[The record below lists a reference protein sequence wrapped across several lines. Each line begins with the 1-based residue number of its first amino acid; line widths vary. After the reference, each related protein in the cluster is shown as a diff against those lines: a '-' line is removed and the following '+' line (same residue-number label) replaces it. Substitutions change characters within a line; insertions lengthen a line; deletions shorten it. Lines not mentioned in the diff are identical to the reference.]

1 MSAPPVLV
9 WPGAALSVR
18 GSSDPLPP
26 EAAGGGRREAAPIGG
41 GGGFRDLASCRAELR
56 AAFAEGSDWEVEL
69 GFGKGRFLVSSAAA
83 AGSRPF
89 LGVEMASRYFRL
101 AARRA
106 ASRRLSNVILLR
118 GEALYLIATLLPAGM
133 ARTVHV
139 YFPDP
144 WPKSRHHRRRLLD
157 PRTVDLVLALLDP
170 PRGRLF
176 FATDHLEYG
185 EAVAET
191 LARHPAVEVDRVD
204 DGWPEGPRT
213 NYEAKFEREGRP
225 IVRLAARLRGGGAA
239 SLLHPAGRDDLLV
252 GPAPAQEPS
261 ASRTSS

>member
-1 MSAPPVLV
+1 M
-9 WPGAALSVR
+9 WPGAELAV
-18 GSSDPLPP
+18 
-26 EAAGGGRREAAPIGG
+26 G
-41 GGGFRDLASCRAELR
+41 GGGFRDLASCRDELR
-56 AAFAEGSDWEVEL
+56 AAFAERSDWEVEL

-83 AGSRPF
+83 SAARPF
-89 LGVEMASRYFRL
+89 LGVEMVSKYFRL

-106 ASRRLSNVILLR
+106 ASRRLSNVVLLR

-157 PRTVDLVLALLDP
+157 PRTVDLVLSLLDP

-185 EAVAET
+185 EAVADT
-191 LARHPAVEVDRVD
+191 LARHPAVELDRVD
-204 DGWPEGPRT
+204 SGWPEGPRT
-213 NYEAKFEREGRP
+213 NYEAKFVREGRP
-225 IVRLAARLRGGGAA
+225 IVRLAARLRGGGLG
-239 SLLHPAGRDDLLV
+239 SLLHPGGRDDLLV

>member
-1 MSAPPVLV
+1 M
-9 WPGAALSVR
+9 
-18 GSSDPLPP
+18 
-26 EAAGGGRREAAPIGG
+26 
-41 GGGFRDLASCRAELR
+41 
-56 AAFAEGSDWEVEL
+56 
-69 GFGKGRFLVSSAAA
+69 VSK
-83 AGSRPF
+83 
-89 LGVEMASRYFRL
+89 YFRL

-118 GEALYLIATLLPAGM
+118 GEALYLIATLLPAAM

-157 PRTVDLVLALLDP
+157 PRTVDLVLSLLDP
-170 PRGRLF
+170 PKGRLF

-191 LARHPAVEVDRVD
+191 LSLHPAVEVERVD
-204 DGWPEGPRT
+204 GAWPEGPRT
-213 NYEAKFEREGRP
+213 NYEAKFEREGRR
-225 IVRLAARLRGGGAA
+225 IVRLVARLRGGGSA

-252 GPAPAQEPS
+252 GPALDQGPS

>member
-1 MSAPPVLV
+1 M
-9 WPGAALSVR
+9 
-18 GSSDPLPP
+18 
-26 EAAGGGRREAAPIGG
+26 
-41 GGGFRDLASCRAELR
+41 
-56 AAFAEGSDWEVEL
+56 
-69 GFGKGRFLVSSAAA
+69 VSK
-83 AGSRPF
+83 
-89 LGVEMASRYFRL
+89 YFRL

-106 ASRRLSNVILLR
+106 ASRGLSNVLLLR

-170 PRGRLF
+170 QEGRLF

-191 LARHPAVEVDRVD
+191 LALHPAVEMERVD
-204 DGWPEGPRT
+204 AWPEGPRT
-213 NYEAKFEREGRP
+213 NYEAKFERKGRP
-225 IVRLAARLRGGGAA
+225 IIRLVARLRGDGPA

-252 GPAPAQEPS
+252 GPGVRDQESS

>member
-1 MSAPPVLV
+1 M
-9 WPGAALSVR
+9 
-18 GSSDPLPP
+18 
-26 EAAGGGRREAAPIGG
+26 
-41 GGGFRDLASCRAELR
+41 RDLASCRTELR
-56 AAFAEGSDWEVEL
+56 AAFAERSDWEVEL

-83 AGSRPF
+83 SASRPF
-89 LGVEMASRYFRL
+89 LGVEMASKYFRL

-106 ASRRLSNVILLR
+106 ASRGLSNVVLLR

-133 ARTVHV
+133 ARAVHV

-157 PRTVDLVLALLDP
+157 PRTVDLVLSLLDP
-170 PRGRLF
+170 PRGKLF

-185 EAVAET
+185 EGVAET
-191 LARHPAVEVDRVD
+191 LARHPGVEMDRID
-204 DGWPEGPRT
+204 SGWPEGPRT

-225 IVRLAARLRGGGAA
+225 IVRLAARLRGGGLA

-252 GPAPAQEPS
+252 GPAPAQERS

>member
-1 MSAPPVLV
+1 M
-9 WPGAALSVR
+9 
-18 GSSDPLPP
+18 
-26 EAAGGGRREAAPIGG
+26 
-41 GGGFRDLASCRAELR
+41 
-56 AAFAEGSDWEVEL
+56 
-69 GFGKGRFLVSSAAA
+69 VSK
-83 AGSRPF
+83 
-89 LGVEMASRYFRL
+89 YFRL

-106 ASRRLSNVILLR
+106 ASRRLSNVVLLR

-157 PRTVDLVLALLDP
+157 PRTVDLVLSLLDP

-185 EAVAET
+185 EAVAEA
-191 LARHPAVEVDRVD
+191 LSLHPAVEMERV
-204 DGWPEGPRT
+204 GAWPEGPRT

-225 IVRLAARLRGGGAA
+225 IIRLAARLRGGGPA

-252 GPAPAQEPS
+252 GPAGGRRASPGALQAASGARSPRAGRPAATDPRTQQGIDQAES

>member
-1 MSAPPVLV
+1 M
-9 WPGAALSVR
+9 
-18 GSSDPLPP
+18 
-26 EAAGGGRREAAPIGG
+26 
-41 GGGFRDLASCRAELR
+41 R
-56 AAFAEGSDWEVEL
+56 AAFGERPDWEVEL
-69 GFGKGRFLVSSAAA
+69 GFGKGRFLVASAAA
-83 AGSRPF
+83 DASRPF
-89 LGVEMASRYFRL
+89 LGVEMVSKYFRL

-106 ASRRLSNVILLR
+106 ASRRLSNVVLLR

-170 PRGRLF
+170 QEGRLF

-191 LARHPAVEVDRVD
+191 LALHPAVAMERVE
-204 DGWPEGPRT
+204 GAWPEGPRT

-225 IVRLAARLRGGGAA
+225 IVRLVARLRGDGRA

-252 GPAPAQEPS
+252 GPDGGRRASPGVFQAASGGSGSEDPRTQRIHQESS
-261 ASRTSS
+261 ARRTSS

>member
-1 MSAPPVLV
+1 M
-9 WPGAALSVR
+9 
-18 GSSDPLPP
+18 
-26 EAAGGGRREAAPIGG
+26 
-41 GGGFRDLASCRAELR
+41 
-56 AAFAEGSDWEVEL
+56 
-69 GFGKGRFLVSSAAA
+69 VSK
-83 AGSRPF
+83 
-89 LGVEMASRYFRL
+89 YFRL
-101 AARRA
+101 AVRRA
-106 ASRRLSNVILLR
+106 ASRRLSNVVLLR

-170 PRGRLF
+170 PEGRLF

-191 LARHPAVEVDRVD
+191 LALHPAVAVERVD
-204 DGWPEGPRT
+204 GAWPEGPRT

-225 IVRLAARLRGGGAA
+225 IIRLAARLRGGGPA

-252 GPAPAQEPS
+252 GPALDQESS

>member
-1 MSAPPVLV
+1 M
-9 WPGAALSVR
+9 R
-18 GSSDPLPP
+18 R
-26 EAAGGGRREAAPIGG
+26 EAETGGGRFGAV
-41 GGGFRDLASCRAELR
+41 FQDLASCRAELHS
-56 AAFAEGSDWEVEL
+56 AFAERSDWEIEI
-69 GFGKGRFLVSSAAA
+69 GFGKGRFLVSSASA
-83 AGSRPF
+83 SRDRPF
-89 LGVEMASRYFRL
+89 LGVEMASKYFRL

-106 ASRRLSNVILLR
+106 ASRRLSNVVLLR

-157 PRTVDLVLALLDP
+157 PRTVDLVLSLLKR
-170 PRGRLF
+170 PRGAGNPGDRLF

-191 LARHPAVEVDRVD
+191 LARHPAVAVDRID

-213 NYEAKFEREGRP
+213 NYEAKFVREGRP
-225 IVRLAARLRGGGAA
+225 IVRLEARLHRGSPA
-239 SLLHPAGRDDLLV
+239 SLLHPAGRDDVLV
-252 GPAPAQEPS
+252 GPGGA
-261 ASRTSS
+261 T

>member
-1 MSAPPVLV
+1 M
-9 WPGAALSVR
+9 
-18 GSSDPLPP
+18 
-26 EAAGGGRREAAPIGG
+26 
-41 GGGFRDLASCRAELR
+41 R
-56 AAFAEGSDWEVEL
+56 AAFGERPDWEVEL
-69 GFGKGRFLVSSAAA
+69 GFGKGRFLVASAAA
-83 AGSRPF
+83 DASRPF
-89 LGVEMASRYFRL
+89 LGVEMVSKYFRL

-106 ASRRLSNVILLR
+106 AWRRLSNVVLLR

-144 WPKSRHHRRRLLD
+144 WPKSRHQRRRLLD

-191 LARHPAVEVDRVD
+191 LALHPAVAVERVAA
-204 DGWPEGPRT
+204 WPEGPRT

-225 IVRLAARLRGGGAA
+225 IVRLVARLRGGGRA

-252 GPAPAQEPS
+252 GPAGGRR
-261 ASRTSS
+261 ASPGAL

>member
-1 MSAPPVLV
+1 MIPDDRLYTAQHEWLK
-9 WPGAALSVR
+9 
-18 GSSDPLPP
+18 
-26 EAAGGGRREAAPIGG
+26 
-41 GGGFRDLASCRAELR
+41 
-56 AAFAEGSDWEVEL
+56 VEL
-69 GFGKGRFLVSSAAA
+69 GFGKGRFLVGSAAA
-83 AGSRPF
+83 DASRPF
-89 LGVEMASRYFRL
+89 LGVEMVSKYFRL
-101 AARRA
+101 AVRRA
-106 ASRRLSNVILLR
+106 ASRRLSNVVLLR

-170 PRGRLF
+170 PEGRLF

-191 LARHPAVEVDRVD
+191 LALHPAVAVERVD
-204 DGWPEGPRT
+204 GAWPEGPRT

-225 IVRLAARLRGGGAA
+225 IIRLAARLRGGGPA

-252 GPAPAQEPS
+252 GPALDQESS

>member
-1 MSAPPVLV
+1 M
-9 WPGAALSVR
+9 
-18 GSSDPLPP
+18 
-26 EAAGGGRREAAPIGG
+26 
-41 GGGFRDLASCRAELR
+41 
-56 AAFAEGSDWEVEL
+56 
-69 GFGKGRFLVSSAAA
+69 VSK
-83 AGSRPF
+83 
-89 LGVEMASRYFRL
+89 YFRL

-106 ASRRLSNVILLR
+106 ASRRLSNVVLLR
-118 GEALYLIATLLPAGM
+118 GEALYLIATLLPPGM

-191 LARHPAVEVDRVD
+191 LALHPAVAMERVD
-204 DGWPEGPRT
+204 GAWPEGPRT

-225 IVRLAARLRGGGAA
+225 IIRLAARLRGGGRA
-239 SLLHPAGRDDLLV
+239 SFLHPAGRDDLLV
-252 GPAPAQEPS
+252 GPALDQESS